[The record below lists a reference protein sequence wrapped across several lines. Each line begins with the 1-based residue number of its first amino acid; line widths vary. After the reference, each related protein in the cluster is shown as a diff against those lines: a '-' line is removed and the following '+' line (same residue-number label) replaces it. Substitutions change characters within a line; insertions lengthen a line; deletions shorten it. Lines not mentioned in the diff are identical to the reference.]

1 MRVGELT
8 RLNISDMNFQE
19 RSCIVLG
26 KGNGEREVYFSAK
39 SKMYIEK
46 YLETRTDDN
55 EALFVSLIKP
65 YNRLG
70 IYNIKLTKNIDIV
83 IILLYNTN
91 NSFQKDARCLVL
103 NNIEN
108 LKDLIIYQSQ
118 NNENISVEV
127 LYNEEDF
134 WLTQKSMSKLFNV
147 AENNITYHLQNIFK
161 TKELD
166 QDSVTQKIRVTASDG
181 KKYNTNFYSL
191 DAIIAVGYRVNSKE
205 ATDFRI
211 WATKTLKEYIK
222 KGFIVNSE
230 MLKNGPKFG
239 KDYFDELL
247 VKIKEIRASER
258 RFYQKITDIYK
269 ECSYDYDKNS
279 ETTQEFYKN
288 VQNKLHF
295 AITGMTAPEIIYNRV
310 DSKKDNMGLTTW
322 KNAPDGKIL
331 ETDVTIAKNY
341 LSQEEIIEL
350 NNLVSMYLDYAER
363 QVKLGKIISMQE
375 WKEKLEVFLK
385 INEYNI
391 LKDNG
396 KIKREIADKLALD
409 EYKKYRII
417 QDKNYISDFDELVTE
432 TKNLNSN

>member
-1 MRVGELT
+1 M
-8 RLNISDMNFQE
+8 
-19 RSCIVLG
+19 
-26 KGNGEREVYFSAK
+26 
-39 SKMYIEK
+39 
-46 YLETRTDDN
+46 
-55 EALFVSLIKP
+55 
-65 YNRLG
+65 
-70 IYNIKLTKNIDIV
+70 
-83 IILLYNTN
+83 
-91 NSFQKDARCLVL
+91 

-118 NNENISVEV
+118 NNKNISVEV

-134 WLTQKSMSKLFNV
+134 WLTQKSMAELFNV
-147 AENNITYHLQNIFK
+147 EVNTINYHLKEIFK
-161 TKELD
+161 AEEL
-166 QDSVTQKIRVTASDG
+166 QEESVIRKIRITANDG
-181 KKYNTNFYSL
+181 KKYYTNFYSL

-222 KGFIVNSE
+222 KGFVVNSE
-230 MLKNGPKFG
+230 FLKNGPKFG

-279 ETTQEFYKN
+279 ETTKEFYKN
-288 VQNKLHF
+288 VQNKLHY
-295 AITGMTAPEIIYNRV
+295 AIMGMTAPEIIYNRA
-310 DSKKDNMGLTTW
+310 DSKKENMGLTTW

-331 ETDVTIAKNY
+331 ETDVTVAKNY
-341 LSQEEIIEL
+341 LSQEEITEL

-363 QVKLGKIISMQE
+363 QVKLGKIISMKE
-375 WKEKLEVFLK
+375 WKDKLEVFLK
-385 INEYNI
+385 VNEYNI

-409 EYKKYRII
+409 EYKKYRVI
-417 QDKNYISDFDELVTE
+417 QDKEYVSDFDELLKE
-432 TKNLNSN
+432 TRELEGGQEG

>member
-1 MRVGELT
+1 M
-8 RLNISDMNFQE
+8 
-19 RSCIVLG
+19 
-26 KGNGEREVYFSAK
+26 
-39 SKMYIEK
+39 
-46 YLETRTDDN
+46 
-55 EALFVSLIKP
+55 
-65 YNRLG
+65 
-70 IYNIKLTKNIDIV
+70 
-83 IILLYNTN
+83 
-91 NSFQKDARCLVL
+91 

-127 LYNEEDF
+127 LYDEEDF
-134 WLTQKSMSKLFNV
+134 WLTQKSMSELFGVEVNTI
-147 AENNITYHLQNIFK
+147 NYHLKEIFK
-161 TKELD
+161 SQEL
-166 QDSVTQKIRVTASDG
+166 QEKSVIRKIRITANDG
-181 KKYNTNFYSL
+181 KNYNTNFYSL

-211 WATKTLKEYIK
+211 WATNTLKEYIK
-222 KGFIVNSE
+222 KGFVMNSE
-230 MLKNGPKFG
+230 FLKNGPKFG

-269 ECSYDYDKNS
+269 ECSFDYDKNS

-310 DSKKDNMGLTTW
+310 DSKKENMGLTTW
-322 KNAPDGKIL
+322 KNAPNGKIL

-341 LSQEEIIEL
+341 LSKEEIEEL

-363 QVKLGKIISMQE
+363 QVKLGKIISMKE

-396 KIKREIADKLALD
+396 TIKREIADKLALD
-409 EYKKYRII
+409 EYKKYRIT
-417 QDKNYISDFDELVTE
+417 QDKKYISDFDELIVE
-432 TKNLNSN
+432 TKRLNNK

>member
-1 MRVGELT
+1 M
-8 RLNISDMNFQE
+8 
-19 RSCIVLG
+19 
-26 KGNGEREVYFSAK
+26 
-39 SKMYIEK
+39 
-46 YLETRTDDN
+46 
-55 EALFVSLIKP
+55 
-65 YNRLG
+65 
-70 IYNIKLTKNIDIV
+70 
-83 IILLYNTN
+83 
-91 NSFQKDARCLVL
+91 

-118 NNENISVEV
+118 NNENVSVEV

-161 TKELD
+161 TEELE
-166 QDSVTQKIRVTASDG
+166 QEAVTQKIRVTASDG

-222 KGFIVNSE
+222 KGFVVNSE

-269 ECSYDYDKNS
+269 ECSFDYDKNS
-279 ETTQEFYKN
+279 EITQEFYKN

-310 DSKKDNMGLTTW
+310 DSKKENMGLTIW

-341 LSQEEIIEL
+341 LSQEEITEL

-363 QVKLGKIISMQE
+363 QVKLGKIISMKE

-409 EYKKYRII
+409 EYKKYRVI
-417 QDKNYISDFDELVTE
+417 QDQNYISDFDELVIE
-432 TKNLNSN
+432 TKNLKNT

>member
-1 MRVGELT
+1 M
-8 RLNISDMNFQE
+8 
-19 RSCIVLG
+19 
-26 KGNGEREVYFSAK
+26 
-39 SKMYIEK
+39 
-46 YLETRTDDN
+46 
-55 EALFVSLIKP
+55 
-65 YNRLG
+65 
-70 IYNIKLTKNIDIV
+70 
-83 IILLYNTN
+83 
-91 NSFQKDARCLVL
+91 

-161 TKELD
+161 TRELE

-181 KKYNTNFYSL
+181 KKYKTNFYNL
-191 DAIIAVGYRVNSKE
+191 DVIIAVGYRVNSKE

-222 KGFIVNSE
+222 KGFVVNSE

-269 ECSYDYDKNS
+269 ECSFDYDKKS

-295 AITGMTAPEIIYNRV
+295 AITGMTAPEIIYNRAS
-310 DSKKDNMGLTTW
+310 SKKENMGLTTW

-341 LSQEEIIEL
+341 LSQEEITEL

-396 KIKREIADKLALD
+396 KIKKEIADKLALD
-409 EYKKYRII
+409 EYKKYRVI
-417 QDKNYISDFDELVTE
+417 QDKNYISDFDELVKE
-432 TKNLNSN
+432 TKNLNNI